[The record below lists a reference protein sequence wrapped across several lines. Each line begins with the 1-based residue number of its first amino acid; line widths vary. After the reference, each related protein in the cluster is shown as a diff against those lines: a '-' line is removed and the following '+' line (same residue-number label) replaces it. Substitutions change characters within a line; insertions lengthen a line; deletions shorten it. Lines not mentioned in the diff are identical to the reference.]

1 MDFFEQFM
9 FDELVELY
17 SRDSLE
23 SYEYDDIYERFT
35 HLEHCIEVKP
45 YLYAMRFLGKGTKA
59 EPDSVLRELE
69 SLELSSN
76 NQVRGLYLDI
86 KLVMKKGNA
95 SDIEE
100 LDKCVEAGYSDKYL
114 KDASYL
120 CSEDANQEED
130 DDECEDDTD
139 NYYTDEDE
147 KVRFRSMIF
156 EGCGYSGYRFTS
168 GDIDYLNAKVFIE
181 PIKKACTLS
190 VRSQIYDGNEP
201 FSKVFSNEYQ
211 LKPGDTWFQT
221 TGWGNKNFYA
231 YENKTYQWRV
241 EFDGKD
247 VYSQDFYF
255 YNGKIKKSG
264 VPVKDVKLFA
274 SKASGALEADRDKYS
289 MAFKR
294 ESLEYVYFKLFIE
307 EPGQDTVVQIF
318 LKVICLEDDSVF
330 YDKYILHH
338 LEADTYA
345 CWNGIGFNQKG
356 KWKAGSQR
364 NEQYKSW
371 LEETTKARCRKINKS
386 IAIFVFIVVIIM
398 TVVFGIIK
406 YNDYLKKMDAEV
418 QPNNSTYTQNKEV
431 TDSSKQNDLT
441 EYILP
446 NSNSEYISYSDLE
459 GLSQTEVS
467 LARNEIYARH
477 GRKFETD
484 SIREYFEMKTWYEP
498 SIDSDNFSESVFN
511 NYEKDNIKESIKS
524 ITLEFSNNTELSK
537 VRGRKRMEIVEW

>member
-120 CSEDANQEED
+120 CSEDANQEEED

-356 KWKAGSQR
+356 KWKAGL
-364 NEQYKSW
+364 YKYS
-371 LEETTKARCRKINKS
+371 LRVGTGSVYEGT
-386 IAIFVFIVVIIM
+386 F
-398 TVVFGIIK
+398 TV
-406 YNDYLKKMDAEV
+406 Y
-418 QPNNSTYTQNKEV
+418 
-431 TDSSKQNDLT
+431 
-441 EYILP
+441 
-446 NSNSEYISYSDLE
+446 
-459 GLSQTEVS
+459 
-467 LARNEIYARH
+467 
-477 GRKFETD
+477 
-484 SIREYFEMKTWYEP
+484 
-498 SIDSDNFSESVFN
+498 
-511 NYEKDNIKESIKS
+511 
-524 ITLEFSNNTELSK
+524 
-537 VRGRKRMEIVEW
+537 

>member
-1 MDFFEQFM
+1 MEIVNYLDAHADAKLSGCDRYKKLREEATVIINMDLLARIELARSNRLLQTEQLISSNSTEEKKKIIRLIRDTHNAYFEA
-9 FDELVELY
+9 Y
-17 SRDSLE
+17 SRYSV
-23 SYEYDDIYERFT
+23 ERFDYQII
-35 HLEHCIEVKP
+35 LINFYMQ
-45 YLYAMRFLGKGTKA
+45 YL
-59 EPDSVLRELE
+59 D
-69 SLELSSN
+69 
-76 NQVRGLYLDI
+76 RGLYLDI

-120 CSEDANQEED
+120 CSEDANQEEDD

-356 KWKAGSQR
+356 KWKAGL
-364 NEQYKSW
+364 YKYS
-371 LEETTKARCRKINKS
+371 LRVGTGSVYEGT
-386 IAIFVFIVVIIM
+386 F
-398 TVVFGIIK
+398 TV
-406 YNDYLKKMDAEV
+406 Y
-418 QPNNSTYTQNKEV
+418 
-431 TDSSKQNDLT
+431 
-441 EYILP
+441 
-446 NSNSEYISYSDLE
+446 
-459 GLSQTEVS
+459 
-467 LARNEIYARH
+467 
-477 GRKFETD
+477 
-484 SIREYFEMKTWYEP
+484 
-498 SIDSDNFSESVFN
+498 
-511 NYEKDNIKESIKS
+511 
-524 ITLEFSNNTELSK
+524 
-537 VRGRKRMEIVEW
+537 